1 MGLQNSIPI
10 SSTVNH
16 KTFGAVSVDNSAN
29 NKFKCKTL

>member
-16 KTFGAVSVDNSAN
+16 KIFGAVSVDNSAN